1 MAIPPIPHIPDELQK
16 GVSVVVETK
25 YGPIKGG
32 RTMNGASVFLEVPYA
47 LPPVRFQDPKPLPP
61 DYRYEDKDYIYETK
75 HCVQPSNDG
84 QGAGTAPA
92 DRKGYGEP
100 SEDPLFVNIACHS
113 SSKPGANL
121 PVKVYIHGG
130 FLQFGS
136 PHGLSSQSQYVAES
150 RKEIHINI
158 GYRISVLGFLAC
170 DEPRVDGNFGFKD
183 QWLALLWISENVASF
198 GGDPSNIQL
207 SGLSAG
213 AHALHQIL
221 HHLSHLPPGQN
232 SPFRSAHLQSNAM
245 MTIPKTPLEL
255 RQSFQALCRALNL
268 DPNAPD
274 ILETLRDPAKV
285 PIKAMMKVIETDEVG
300 VEHGTYRGCF
310 DGNWIPTTPD
320 PMTWQRSG
328 GLARALREKGV
339 KSISI
344 GDLSEEWYL
353 YAIAHPVQGP
363 QDVFPNILRYFPRP
377 VVEKLVKKYRT
388 LSSTATVEESM
399 RLMGDILSDGQVH
412 IPVRMFARD
421 FQQAGFPIL
430 RYTIRWTPEQ
440 LRPKGWVTH
449 ATDRCFWA
457 LRIPSMNYPQMK
469 KAIEWLDAFDKEIA
483 ALEQQGKPMHELDE
497 ALTMQEDQ
505 SIVWAEDKRWA
516 ELMNVAKILPG
527 ES

>member
-1 MAIPPIPHIPDELQK
+1 MSVPPIPHIPDELQK
-16 GVSVVVETK
+16 GVSVVVQTK
-25 YGPIKGG
+25 YGPVKGG
-32 RTMNGASVFLEVPYA
+32 RTTNGASVFLEVPYA
-47 LPPVRFQDPKPLPP
+47 LPAVRFQDPKPLPP
-61 DYRYEDKDYIYETK
+61 GYRYEDKDYIYETK

-84 QGAGTAPA
+84 QGAATAPA

-136 PHGLSSQSQYVAES
+136 PHGLSSQSQYVAEI
-150 RKEIHINI
+150 RKEIHVNI

-170 DEPRVDGNFGFKD
+170 DEPKVDGNFGFKD
-183 QWLALLWISENVASF
+183 QWLALLWISENIASF
-198 GGDPSNIQL
+198 GGDPSNISL

-213 AHALHQIL
+213 AHAVHQIL

-245 MTIPKTPLEL
+245 MTIPKTSSEL

-274 ILETLRDPAKV
+274 VLETLRDPAKV

-300 VEHGTYRGCF
+300 VENGTYRGCL

-353 YAIAHPVQGP
+353 YAIAHPVHGP

-377 VVEKLVKKYRT
+377 VVEKLVNMYRT
-388 LSSTATVEESM
+388 LPSTATVEESM
-399 RLMGDILSDGQVH
+399 RHMGDILSDGQVH

-430 RYTIRWTPEQ
+430 RYVIRWTPEQ
-440 LRPKGWVTH
+440 LRPKGLVTH
-449 ATDRCFWA
+449 GTDRCFWA
-457 LRIPSMNYPQMK
+457 LRIPSMNYPQTK

-483 ALEQQGKPMHELDE
+483 ALEQQGKPMHKLDE

-505 SIVWAEDKRWA
+505 RIVWAEDKRWA
-516 ELMNVAKILPG
+516 ELMNIAKILPG